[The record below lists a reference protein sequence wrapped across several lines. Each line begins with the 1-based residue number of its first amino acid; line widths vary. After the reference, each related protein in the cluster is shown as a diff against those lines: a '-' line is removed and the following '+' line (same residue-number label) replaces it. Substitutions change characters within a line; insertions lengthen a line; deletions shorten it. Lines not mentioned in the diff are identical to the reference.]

1 MNTLLPEQVFREGE
15 GSLIGLGGHR
25 EGTGR
30 LEWQAALDA
39 GVWGCGGEEED
50 SGSSSS
56 CPESLSK
63 SLDPEP
69 VSSKKLRVFFSG
81 ETSSSASSTEL

>member
-15 GSLIGLGGHR
+15 GSLLGLRESR
-25 EGTGR
+25 EGAGR

-39 GVWGCGGEEED
+39 GVWGCGGEEEG

-56 CPESLSK
+56 WPESLSK
-63 SLDPEP
+63 SLDPEAA
-69 VSSKKLRVFFSG
+69 SSKKLRVFFSG
-81 ETSSSASSTEL
+81 ETSSPASLTGL